1 MHGMFCLAGH
11 RALSNELV
19 SKRPVVNE
27 QPIIPPP
34 TSSPAGTISEQESSF
49 LEESGYDIHLAS
61 WVVLCGVCVFILILV
76 RPARL
81 TNMCRS
87 WFRSKKHIKSS
98 AGYSIV

>member
-19 SKRPVVNE
+19 SKRPVVNN

-34 TSSPAGTISEQESSF
+34 EQESSF